1 MKKLVKIFTAF
12 VIAIGFS
19 SFLNACNVSKA
30 PESESAVDVSV
41 EEVNSDDLAE
51 ETEEAHEAAEHKC
64 GEDHKCGEGKCGQ
77 E

>member
-12 VIAIGFS
+12 VVAIGFS

-30 PESESAVDVSV
+30 PESESAVDVSI
-41 EEVNSDDLAE
+41 EEVNAE
-51 ETEEAHEAAEHKC
+51 AVAEGAEEAHEAAEHKC
-64 GEDHKCGEGKCGQ
+64 GADHKCGEGKCGQ